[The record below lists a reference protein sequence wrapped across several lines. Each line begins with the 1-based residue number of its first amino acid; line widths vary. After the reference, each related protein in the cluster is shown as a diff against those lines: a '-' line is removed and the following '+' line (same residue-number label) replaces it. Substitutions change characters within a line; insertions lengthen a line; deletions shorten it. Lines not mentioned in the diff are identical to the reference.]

1 MAQTKKKMYEK
12 NDRFGRTRRIVNT
25 LRKSF
30 SNMAKT
36 YNLSVKKEEDV
47 PKMDRLLLQP
57 QVTFVLVKADWCGH
71 CKNFEPKWQNLT
83 KIPGRN
89 ANMVKMPVEL
99 QQNSQVLKNVPI
111 DGVPTVL
118 KVQNG
123 TVTAVNIDEANDP
136 DVMKQEVTRP
146 SNVPIDSAPLANAI
160 ANESPN
166 VFSEKNE
173 EEPTGQVPTEQMEQI
188 VNKLNTNPRNLGE
201 KNGSRAENQATLNLA
216 VPVEEPVNQNV
227 SARPVNSINLADTI
241 EPATSTRGPVATIPP
256 PVPNTIP
263 EPIPAPTPT
272 PAPSLPEPASEP
284 ASIVELTPPSV
295 VDELVNQKV
304 KTAKNIINLEQ
315 NQANNQ
321 EVKQRGGAKR
331 RSRKQKK
338 AKLLNMLKQFIR
350 RTRKI

>member
-1 MAQTKKKMYEK
+1 
-12 NDRFGRTRRIVNT
+12 VNT

-71 CKNFEPKWQNLT
+71 CKNFEPKWQDLT
-83 KIPGRN
+83 KVPGRN

-118 KVQNG
+118 KVKNG

-136 DVMKQEVTRP
+136 DLMKQEVTRP
-146 SNVPIDSAPLANAI
+146 SNVPIDGAPLANAI
-160 ANESPN
+160 ANENPN
-166 VFSEKNE
+166 ATEENMNE
-173 EEPTGQVPTEQMEQI
+173 EPAGLAPTEQMEQL

-201 KNGSRAENQATLNLA
+201 TNGSRAENQATLNLA

-227 SARPVNSINLADTI
+227 SATPVNSINLADRI
-241 EPATSTRGPVATIPP
+241 EPATTTRAPVSIIPP

-272 PAPSLPEPASEP
+272 PAPSLPEPASES
-284 ASIVELTPPSV
+284 ASIVQLTPPSV
-295 VDELVNQKV
+295 VDELVNQKLKKV
-304 KTAKNIINLEQ
+304 ANIINDEQ
-315 NQANNQ
+315 NQINSQ

>member
-1 MAQTKKKMYEK
+1 MFEK

-57 QVTFVLVKADWCGH
+57 QVPFVLVKADWCGH
-71 CKNFEPKWQNLT
+71 CKNFEPKWQDLT
-83 KIPGRN
+83 KVPGRN

-118 KVQNG
+118 KVKNG

-136 DVMKQEVTRP
+136 DLMKQEVTRP
-146 SNVPIDSAPLANAI
+146 SNVPIDGAPLANAI
-160 ANESPN
+160 ANENPN
-166 VFSEKNE
+166 ATEENMNE
-173 EEPTGQVPTEQMEQI
+173 EPAGLAPTEQMEQL
-188 VNKLNTNPRNLGE
+188 VNKLNINPRNLGE
-201 KNGSRAENQATLNLA
+201 TNGSRAENQATLNLA

-227 SARPVNSINLADTI
+227 SAQPVNSINLADRI
-241 EPATSTRGPVATIPP
+241 EPATTTRAPVSIIPP

-263 EPIPAPTPT
+263 EPIPAPAPT
-272 PAPSLPEPASEP
+272 PAPSLPEPASES
-284 ASIVELTPPSV
+284 ASIVQLTPPSV
-295 VDELVNQKV
+295 VDELVNQKLKKV
-304 KTAKNIINLEQ
+304 ANIINDEQ
-315 NQANNQ
+315 NQINSQ